1 MVPFV
6 DGWVTS
12 PIWAG
17 GEAGDPSVPDRNFRL
32 YFKGEN
38 LTEEYISNLD
48 MYSVISGFRTD
59 ITVMRLNETADGF
72 EAEMIFEDNVIEG
85 DPYEFV
91 IGETVSG
98 TMAIEGGKLV

>member
-6 DGWVTS
+6 DGWNTS

-17 GEAGDPSVPDRNFRL
+17 GNPGEPDTVFRL
-32 YFKGEN
+32 YFKGKN
-38 LTEEYISNLD
+38 LTEEYIRNLD
-48 MYSVISGFRTD
+48 MYGVTVGFRTD
-59 ITVMRLNETADGF
+59 ISVMLLKETADGF
-72 EAEMIFEDNVIEG
+72 VAEMLFEESVIEG

-91 IGETVSG
+91 IGETISG

>member
-6 DGWVTS
+6 DGWATS

-17 GEAGDPSVPDRNFRL
+17 GNAGAPDTNFKL

-38 LTEEYISNLD
+38 LTKEYISNLD
-48 MYSVISGFRTD
+48 MYSVVGGFRKDT
-59 ITVMRLNETADGF
+59 TAMLVNEVADGF
-72 EAEMIFEDNVIEG
+72 VAEMIFEESVIEG
-85 DPYEFV
+85 DRYQLV

-98 TMAIEGGKLV
+98 DMALQGGKLV

>member
-1 MVPFV
+1 MVPFA

-17 GEAGDPSVPDRNFRL
+17 GEVGNPDTVFRL

-38 LTEEYISNLD
+38 LTEEYIRNLD
-48 MYSVISGFRTD
+48 MYGVTVGLRTD
-59 ITVMRLNETADGF
+59 ISIMLLNETADGF
-72 EAEMIFEDNVIEG
+72 VAEMMFEDSVIEG
-85 DPYEFV
+85 DRYEFV
-91 IGETVSG
+91 IGETISG

>member
-17 GEAGDPSVPDRNFRL
+17 GEAGKPDMNFKL

-38 LTEEYISNLD
+38 LSKEYISNLD
-48 MYSVISGFRTD
+48 KYSVSAGFRIG
-59 ITVMRLNETADGF
+59 ITAMLVNETEGGF
-72 EAEMIFEDNVIEG
+72 VAETIFEESVVEYDR
-85 DPYEFV
+85 YQFV
-91 IGETVSG
+91 IGETISG
-98 TMAIEGGKLV
+98 EMALEGGKLS